1 MVSESTL
8 TLDIL
13 PLSAD
18 TARLVRVYGTEPC
31 IALPGTLPAPE
42 GGSFAVTELGD
53 YCFSEKP
60 RSLPAA
66 DKTCRYEAAPDGTAR
81 LTRAFGQTVGGTCRR
96 DDFDFDAPAAGSDAD
111 DLHPVCGNFLEE
123 LTLPDSLQVVGS
135 CAFYNCRKLRLL
147 TVGTGSL
154 TMGSDVFLNCFAL
167 ETIRVQAGPEE
178 PTGLF
183 ALVNNITEAVR
194 AEFCPAGT
202 AAPLAALWY
211 PAYWEDIEETPAHIL
226 LHTFSGQ
233 GYHYRQCFLDG
244 KILCAEYDAIF
255 PDGHASEDKDIMAM
269 LCVERLRWPWGLTEQ
284 AKAPYTAFLKAN
296 TGRVV
301 ARLLRA
307 QDLDSLKA
315 LLALDV
321 LDAAGFDEAAALAV
335 QAEQAAAAA
344 LLADAAHSRQAAK
357 PSRKR
362 YDFDF

>member
-1 MVSESTL
+1 ME
-8 TLDIL
+8 
-13 PLSAD
+13 
-18 TARLVRVYGTEPC
+18 
-31 IALPGTLPAPE
+31 
-42 GGSFAVTELGD
+42 
-53 YCFSEKP
+53 
-60 RSLPAA
+60 
-66 DKTCRYEAAPDGTAR
+66 PDGTVQ

-96 DDFDFDAPAAGSDAD
+96 YDFDFDAPASDAD
-111 DLHPVCGNFLEE
+111 TLHPVCGNFLEE

-233 GYHYRQCFLDG
+233 GYHYRQCF
-244 KILCAEYDAIF
+244 
-255 PDGHASEDKDIMAM
+255 
-269 LCVERLRWPWGLTEQ
+269 
-284 AKAPYTAFLKAN
+284 
-296 TGRVV
+296 
-301 ARLLRA
+301 
-307 QDLDSLKA
+307 
-315 LLALDV
+315 
-321 LDAAGFDEAAALAV
+321 
-335 QAEQAAAAA
+335 
-344 LLADAAHSRQAAK
+344 
-357 PSRKR
+357 
-362 YDFDF
+362 